1 MATYVIGDIQGC
13 FATLERLLEKIEYD
27 PAKDRLWLAGDLV
40 NRGPSS
46 LSVLRWARKQGDAV
60 TTVLGNH
67 DLHLLAAA
75 TGLRKRKPQD
85 TLEDVLFARDRV
97 ELIDWL
103 RRQPL
108 VHREG
113 GFTLVHAGL
122 HPTWSA
128 ARAAELGAEV
138 EAALRGDD
146 WVEVLR
152 KIYRRKRRPWSEEL
166 TGTKRLRSIL
176 SVLITVRCVHGDGAL
191 CDFSGPPA
199 RAPEGCVPWFERRPV
214 RPRSAGP
221 DDEILF
227 GHWALLGHRIGKGW
241 IALDTGCVWGGKLTA
256 FRLED
261 REVFQVRCRD

>member
-13 FATLERLLEKIEYD
+13 FATLERLLEKIEFQPD
-27 PAKDRLWLAGDLV
+27 TDRLWLAGDLV
-40 NRGPSS
+40 NRGPRS
-46 LSVLRWARKQGDAV
+46 LKVLRWARKQGDAV

-75 TGLRKRKPQD
+75 SGLRGRKPQD
-85 TLEDVLFARDRV
+85 TLEDVLDARDRV

-108 VHREG
+108 VHRER

-128 ARAAELGAEV
+128 ERGRELAAEV

-146 WVEVLR
+146 WVEVLG
-152 KIYRRKRRPWSEEL
+152 KIYRRKRRPWSEDL
-166 TGTKRLRSIL
+166 VGTKRLRSIL
-176 SVLITVRCVHGDGAL
+176 SILVTVRCVHVDGAL
-191 CDFSGPPA
+191 CDFSGAPA
-199 RAPEGCVPWFERRPV
+199 RAPAGCVPWFERRPT
-214 RPRSAGP
+214 RPRAAGP
-221 DDEILF
+221 DDEIIF

-241 IALDTGCVWGGKLTA
+241 ISLDTGCVWGGKLTA

-261 REVFQVRCRD
+261 RAVFQVRCRD